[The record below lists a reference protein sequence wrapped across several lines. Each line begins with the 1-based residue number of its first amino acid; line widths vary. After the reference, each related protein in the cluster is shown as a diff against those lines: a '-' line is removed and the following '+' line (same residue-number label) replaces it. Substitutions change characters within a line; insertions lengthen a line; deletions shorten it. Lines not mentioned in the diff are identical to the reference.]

1 TTLMFS
7 FELSKKDPLSLHQGA
22 REVTVVPTASEA
34 DLRRIAWIERSRERV
49 DSLSNGRLGYVYVPD
64 TGGDGYERFTRSYFA
79 QQDKQGM
86 IIDERYNG
94 GGSAA
99 DYMVNVMSRQLHG
112 YFSNPVGSKTPFT
125 SPGAG
130 VWGPKVMVINEM
142 AGSGGDYLPY
152 LFRKMDIGPLVG
164 TRTWGGLVGIWGT
177 PPLVD
182 GGSITAPRG
191 GFFTTEGEWAI
202 ENEGVAPDV
211 KVEMTPRLVEQGR
224 DPQLERAVQ
233 EGLRLLKQNPPQLRE
248 QPPAPTRVR
257 RPEGNQ

>member
-1 TTLMFS
+1 
-7 FELSKKDPLSLHQGA
+7 
-22 REVTVVPTASEA
+22 
-34 DLRRIAWIERSRERV
+34 
-49 DSLSNGRLGYVYVPD
+49 
-64 TGGDGYERFTRSYFA
+64 
-79 QQDKQGM
+79 M

-112 YFSNPVGSKTPFT
+112 YFSNPVGDKTPFT

-130 VWGPKVMVINEM
+130 VWGPKVMIINEM

-202 ENEGVAPDV
+202 ENEGVAPDIE
-211 KVEMTPRLVEQGR
+211 VEMTPRLVEQGQ
-224 DPQLERAVQ
+224 DPQLRRAV
-233 EGLRLLKQNPPQLRE
+233 EAGLQRLETEDVELID
-248 QPPAPTRVR
+248 QPPAPEKAR
-257 RPEGNQ
+257 RPSDDQ